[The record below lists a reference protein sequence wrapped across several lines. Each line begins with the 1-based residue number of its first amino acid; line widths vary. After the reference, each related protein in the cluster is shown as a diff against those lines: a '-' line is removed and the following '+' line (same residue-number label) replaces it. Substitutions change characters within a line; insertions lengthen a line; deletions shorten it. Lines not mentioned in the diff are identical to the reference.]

1 VKQDHD
7 QVLEELCQEL
17 YKGDWHSFLVD
28 LKKRSDNPSLPWRK
42 RKNIMRD
49 IQKIKERT
57 S

>member
-1 VKQDHD
+1 MNQNHD

-28 LKKRSDNPSLPWRK
+28 LKKRLDNPSLPHSK
-42 RKNIMRD
+42 RQNIMRD